1 MRTVRARF
9 ANGVLKPLE
18 GLDRDEGQEITVSI
32 DDGTSHRRRGRGMR
46 AAAGA
51 WKGAHDPERLK
62 REIYAARLMTSR
74 RRPQI

>member
-1 MRTVRARF
+1 MHTVRVRF

-18 GLDRDEGQEITVSI
+18 ALDRDEGQEITVSI

-51 WKGAHDPERLK
+51 WKGAHDPERPK
-62 REIYAARLMTSR
+62 REIYAARLMTSQP
-74 RRPQI
+74 RPDL